1 MSNSEDRTSNE
12 DSGSVHG
19 SACDSAPDYLSEL
32 GEDTLR
38 RAWGEDKTSE
48 YRRRV
53 ISAAIIFGRQLDA
66 RMSENPPK
74 MDEAGL
80 QRFLM
85 ALMNSAILE
94 FARSE
99 NLDEGTAAEF
109 LGDLE
114 TRDYVLEF
122 NEILEE
128 YQAGPGQALDAL
140 LVEAVENRQE
150 KAIWADHWSSG

>member
-1 MSNSEDRTSNE
+1 MDNSEDIVDSE
-12 DSGSVHG
+12 GSGSA
-19 SACDSAPDYLSEL
+19 SDYLSEL

-53 ISAAIIFGRQLDA
+53 VSAAIIFGRQLDT

-99 NLDEGTAAEF
+99 GLDEGTATEF
-109 LGDLE
+109 LGDVE

-122 NEILEE
+122 NEVLEE
-128 YQAGPGQALDAL
+128 YYGSTDRALEDIL
-140 LVEAVENRQE
+140 DEAVKNRQE